1 MDYYGAKKRAFAY
14 LRRCQRPLHLILREP
29 NARRRGYNHYL
40 AGHPPFAF
48 SDYRRWLAELTR
60 RNDTH

>member
-1 MDYYGAKKRAFAY
+1 MDYYGAKKRAFAC
-14 LRRCQRPLHLILREP
+14 LRRCQRPLHLILRAP
-29 NARRRGYNHYL
+29 NL